1 MKRFLLLSLFFL
13 LSNVLADETV
23 RGITLKE
30 SLALAKKN
38 NPFYL
43 AEQYNLAVAKGDV
56 TTAKLLPNPIF
67 NNQMIAK
74 QNGFNDFNILNPLQ
88 KNPGGSAWNEGN
100 RQDWLQLKMKIHVAG
115 QSKNSIELAIKI
127 LHLSEKNLAEYE
139 RNLLYL
145 VANKWIDVWFIK
157 ERLNI
162 ITRSK
167 QYSDELLKINEIRLR
182 NQVITQAE
190 FFRTQNIGEQYEA
203 NLAAV
208 EQIYKNETRNLEF
221 LIGSENPIQIAIEDT
236 SISYNSKQE
245 SFDTLYKYAESNR
258 SDIIANKVSQEA
270 ALTNAKLQEAYAYP
284 QPELGVIYNP
294 QNTQPYMG
302 TFVTIPI
309 PINNRNQGEIQKS
322 QAQVKQIKSIQDAL
336 EKKLKA
342 EIQNA
347 LGEYDVAKINFEKY
361 KKIFHTTEKVLE
373 TVKYSYLKGG
383 TTIIDYL
390 DAQRSWFDAQNL
402 YYESIFNL
410 RKTFIQL
417 EFVTG
422 KIQTY

>member
-1 MKRFLLLSLFFL
+1 MKFLLLLLFFL
-13 LSNVLADETV
+13 LQIKILANESA
-23 RGITLKE
+23 RGLTLKE
-30 SLALAKKN
+30 SLSMAKKN

-43 AEQYNLAVAKGDV
+43 AEQYNIAIAKGDV
-56 TTAKLLPNPIF
+56 TTAKLLPNPIL

-74 QNGFNDFNILNPLQ
+74 QNGFNEFNILNPLQ
-88 KNPGGSAWNEGN
+88 KNSGGSAWNAGN
-100 RQDWLQLKMKIHVAG
+100 RQDWLQLTMKIPVAG
-115 QSKNSIELAIKI
+115 QRQYSIELAVKN
-127 LHLSEKNLAEYE
+127 LQLSEKNLAEYE

-162 ITRSK
+162 IMRSK
-167 QYSDELLKINEIRLR
+167 EYSDELLKINEIRLR

-190 FFRTQNIGEQYEA
+190 FLRTQNIGEQYEA

-221 LIGSENPIQIAIEDT
+221 LIGAENPIQIAVEDT
-236 SISYNSKQE
+236 SILYNSKLE
-245 SFDTLYKYAESNR
+245 SFDALFKYAESNR
-258 SDIIANKVSQEA
+258 SDIIANKVSQEVA
-270 ALTNAKLQEAYAYP
+270 ITNVKLQEANAYP
-284 QPELGVIYNP
+284 QPELGFIYNP

-322 QAQVKQIKSIQDAL
+322 QANVKQTKSIQDAL

-347 LGEYDVAKINFEKY
+347 IGEYNVAKINFEKY

-417 EFVTG
+417 EYVTG